1 MQSKGASGQGTTRS
15 ESVGRQSAGG
25 STKSDIRLTAKAQG
39 SGRSRLKKMSPTPR

>member
-25 STKSDIRLTAKAQG
+25 STKSDIRLTAEQTKENE
-39 SGRSRLKKMSPTPR
+39 PDP